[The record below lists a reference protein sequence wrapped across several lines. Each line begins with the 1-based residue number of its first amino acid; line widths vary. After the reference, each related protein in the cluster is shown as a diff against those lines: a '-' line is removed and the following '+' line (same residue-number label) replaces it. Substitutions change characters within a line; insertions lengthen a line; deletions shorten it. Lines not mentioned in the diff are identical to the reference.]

1 MPFVTEAFLALI
13 SSSMNLPAH
22 FSVDPRVATILGENY
37 SSSERALRELID
49 NAWDAEAK
57 AVRITLPAAMTEDPI
72 VIADDGNGMKEL
84 ELRQEYLNIAS
95 PRTTCKGD
103 RTPNLNRVVKGRR
116 GVGKFSGL
124 ILANEMQVVTHA
136 SGVQTTILISKSA
149 LMTAGKDIEQVP
161 LPIDVTSCPKECRG
175 TTVTLRHLNPRLN
188 FPQPDKLREIL
199 AYDYGRESGIEL
211 FINGEKIARHDIQGE
226 TFTKHYVL
234 PNGTKATATF
244 TISEKPVAGRNAG
257 LILRAGEKAIGK
269 PHHWGLEK
277 EEQLTDRLRNRVVGE
292 VRIEA
297 EAIELTAAGGDVIES
312 DKGFEFLAKAIQEDV
327 KASLTQVHTNEV
339 NLAKGRW
346 TQLMKRRLE
355 SVPEHRR
362 DIVEERLEK
371 LISRS
376 NQEGEKEERITVLIN
391 LALDALEM
399 DEYWTVCREVEA
411 AEKADV
417 FIFAKALD
425 KFGLTDL
432 AFIGQ
437 QAERRRTY
445 LDSLYKLAND
455 ATTSEGQMHTAL
467 QHSLWIFGNEYS
479 LMASNRQL
487 QTIVKEFTDKLYKGK
502 DATDRPDLLLAANAE
517 NRHLLVEFKHPSI
530 TVGRAAEHQAVIY
543 ADTLTGQLGIDF
555 DILIVGGQVDPK
567 LQSDYSGKRTKF
579 LAYRAV
585 IAIAR
590 TQIEWLLRQLNEK
603 P

>member
-1 MPFVTEAFLALI
+1 
-13 SSSMNLPAH
+13 MNNPAH
-22 FSVDPRVATILGENY
+22 FSVDPRLATILGENY

-57 AVRITLPAAMTEDPI
+57 TVRITLPSAMTEEPI
-72 VIADDGNGMKEL
+72 VIADDGNGMKEQ

-95 PRTTCKGD
+95 PRTSRKGD
-103 RTPNLNRVVKGRR
+103 RTPNLNRGVKGRR

-124 ILANEMQVVTHA
+124 ILADEMEVVTQAH
-136 SGVQTTILISKSA
+136 GVETTISISKST
-149 LMTAGKDIEQVP
+149 LMAAGKDIEQVP
-161 LPIDVTSCPKECRG
+161 LPV
-175 TTVTLRHLNPRLN
+175 TVTPCPSENQGTVITLRNLNLKLN

-199 AYDYGRESGIEL
+199 AYDYGREDGIEL
-211 FINGEKIARHDIQGE
+211 FINGEKVARHDIQGE
-226 TFTKHYVL
+226 TFTKEYTL
-234 PNGTKATATF
+234 PNGSKATATY
-244 TISEKPVAGRNAG
+244 TVSDKPVAGRKAG

-269 PHHWGLEK
+269 PHHWGLEN

-292 VRIEA
+292 VKIES

-312 DKGFEFLAKAIQEDV
+312 DKGFEYLTKAIQEDV

-362 DIVEERLEK
+362 DIVEDRLEK

-376 NQEGEKEERITVLIN
+376 YQEGEKEERITVLIN
-391 LALDALEM
+391 LVLDALEM

-417 FIFAKALD
+417 FIFAQALD

-437 QAERRRTY
+437 QAERRRLF
-445 LDSLYKLAND
+445 LDNLDKLATD
-455 ATTSEGQMHTAL
+455 SSTSEAQMHTAL
-467 QHSLWIFGNEYS
+467 QHNLWIFGNEYS

-487 QTIVKEFTDKLYKGK
+487 QTIVKDFTEKIYKAK
-502 DATDRPDLLLAANAE
+502 DATDRPDLLLAANVE
-517 NRHLLVEFKHPSI
+517 NRHLLVEFKRPALS
-530 TVGRAAEHQAVIY
+530 VGRAAEMQAIEY
-543 ADTLTGQLGIDF
+543 ADTLSGQLGINL

-567 LQSDYSGKRTKF
+567 LQSDYSGKRTKV

-585 IAIAR
+585 IATAR
-590 TQIEWLLRQLNEK
+590 TQLEWLLTQLNDK

>member
-1 MPFVTEAFLALI
+1 
-13 SSSMNLPAH
+13 MNNPAH

-37 SSSERALRELID
+37 SSSERALRELVD
-49 NAWDAEAK
+49 NAWDAEAHS
-57 AVRITLPAAMTEDPI
+57 VRITLPTPMTTDPI
-72 VIADDGNGMKEL
+72 IVQDDGNGMKEQ

-95 PRTTCKGD
+95 PRSSRKGD
-103 RTPNLNRVVKGRR
+103 RTPNLERNVKGRR

-124 ILANEMQVVTHA
+124 ILADEMEVITRAH
-136 SGVQTTILISKSA
+136 GTQTRILISKTA
-149 LMTAGKDIEQVP
+149 LMAAGKDIEQVP
-161 LPIDVTSCPKECRG
+161 LPVEVEACEKEAHG
-175 TTVTLRHLNPRLN
+175 TTVVLKNLNPRLN

-199 AYDYGRESGIEL
+199 AYDYGKEAGIEL
-211 FINGEKIARHDIQGE
+211 FINGERVFRHEIQG
-226 TFTKHYVL
+226 TKFSKEYTL
-234 PNGTKATATF
+234 PDGKKATANW
-244 TISEKPVAGRNAG
+244 TISDKPVATRKAG
-257 LILRAGEKAIGK
+257 IILRAGEKAIGK
-269 PHHWGLEK
+269 PHHWGLEH

-292 VRIEA
+292 IKIES
-297 EAIELTAAGGDVIES
+297 ETIELTAAGGDVIES
-312 DKGFEFLAKAIQEDV
+312 DKNFEFLTQSIKEDV
-327 KASLTQVHTNEV
+327 KASLSEVHTGEV

-362 DIVEERLEK
+362 EIVEDRLEK

-376 NQEGEKEERITVLIN
+376 YQEGEKEERITTLIN
-391 LALDALEM
+391 LVLDALET

-411 AEKADV
+411 AEKSDV

-425 KFGLTDL
+425 KFGLADL

-445 LDSLYKLAND
+445 LDSLDKLATD
-455 ATTSEGQMHTAL
+455 AATTEGQMHTAL

-487 QTIVKEFTDKLYKGK
+487 RSIVQDFTEKSYKSA
-502 DATDRPDLLLAANAE
+502 DAADRPDLLLAANVE
-517 NRHLLVEFKHPSI
+517 GRHLLLEFKRPSSS
-530 TVGRAAEHQAVIY
+530 VGRDAESQAVKY
-543 ADTLTGQLGIDF
+543 ADTLTSQLGITL
-555 DILIVGGQVDPK
+555 DILIVGGHVDQK

-585 IAIAR
+585 IANAR
-590 TQIEWLLRQLNEK
+590 AQLEWLLRQLNEK

>member
-1 MPFVTEAFLALI
+1 
-13 SSSMNLPAH
+13 MNLPAH
-22 FSVDPRVATILGENY
+22 FSVDPRLATILGENY

-57 AVRITLPAAMTEDPI
+57 TVRITLPSAMTEEPI
-72 VIADDGNGMKEL
+72 VITDDGNGMKEQ

-95 PRTTCKGD
+95 PRTSRKGD
-103 RTPNLNRVVKGRR
+103 RTPNLNRLVKGRR

-124 ILANEMQVVTHA
+124 ILANEMEVVTQAH
-136 SGVQTTILISKSA
+136 GVQTTILISKTV
-149 LMTAGKDIEQVP
+149 LMAAGKDIEQVP
-161 LPIDVTSCPKECRG
+161 LPVEVTTCPKENRG

-188 FPQPDKLREIL
+188 FPQSDKLREIL
-199 AYDYGRESGIEL
+199 AYDYGREAGIEL
-211 FINGEKIARHDIQGE
+211 YINGAKVARHDIQGE
-226 TFTKHYVL
+226 TFTKHYTL
-234 PNGTKATATF
+234 PNGSKATATY

-257 LILRAGEKAIGK
+257 LILRCGEKAIGK
-269 PHHWGLEK
+269 PHHWGLER

-292 VRIEA
+292 VKIEA

-312 DKGFEFLAKAIQEDV
+312 DKGFEYLTKAIQDDV
-327 KASLTQVHTNEV
+327 KASLTEVHTNEV

-346 TQLMKRRLE
+346 TQLMQRRLE

-362 DIVEERLEK
+362 EIVQERLEK

-376 NQEGEKEERITVLIN
+376 YQEGEKEERITVLIN

-411 AEKADV
+411 AEKSDV
-417 FIFAKALD
+417 FIFANALD

-432 AFIGQ
+432 AFIAQ

-445 LDSLYKLAND
+445 LDSLYKLASD
-455 ATTSEGQMHTAL
+455 ASTTEAQMHTAL

-479 LMASNRQL
+479 VMASNRQL
-487 QTIVKEFTDKLYKGK
+487 QTIINDFTEKLYKGQ
-502 DATDRPDLLLAANAE
+502 DATDRPDLLLAANVE
-517 NRHLLVEFKHPSI
+517 NRHLLVEFKRPSL
-530 TVGRAAEHQAVIY
+530 TVGRAAELQAVTY
-543 ADTLTGQLGIDF
+543 ADTLTGQLGINL
-555 DILIVGGQVDPK
+555 DILVVGGQVDPK
-567 LQSDYSGKRTKF
+567 LQSEFSGKRTKF
-579 LAYRAV
+579 LAYRAI
-585 IAIAR
+585 IAAAR